1 VHDLHLKPVSHSVAV
16 TAVHGQQL
24 SYFGCGRKEVRGTAG
39 QRLQLIIPV
48 TPAVRRQLLW
58 LSSGTTATI
67 GVHVN
72 GMPLPLAH
80 QINQL
85 DTGFNKSARHRALK

>member
-1 VHDLHLKPVSHSVAV
+1 MLCHQFPDFALLFVVTYNV

-48 TPAVRRQLLW
+48 TPA
-58 LSSGTTATI
+58 A
-67 GVHVN
+67 
-72 GMPLPLAH
+72 
-80 QINQL
+80 
-85 DTGFNKSARHRALK
+85 